1 MTVSKIVSNADGLSS
16 VQAKIDESNNLLQN
30 EIQKLQSEFELK
42 KEDLY
47 KERAIAAKNVPRF
60 WATCIENHSI
70 LSDLANSDD
79 LQASINSTIERWLII
94 THYSFLILWKILLLK
109 GIPKTPIWQP
119 LNGQLVQ
126 TIDLGSKTQELVDYT
141 IDWKKGMC
149 LINEGEEDESS
160 FFTIFTSKGDPILL
174 ELLVNDFYPNAT
186 NYYYGSRNDTYQDV
200 LLEEEINTE
209 FINLDEYSSSNE
221 EIGNSQNQN
230 KGNGNNH
237 DQYGEEEISG
247 DENFDALTSD
257 EDIEEQNSH
266 EIQLEEPE
274 NKRQKI

>member
-79 LQASINSTIERWLII
+79 LQASINSTIERWN
-94 THYSFLILWKILLLK
+94 
-109 GIPKTPIWQP
+109 PKNPNMATIVFIFGENDYFR
-119 LNGQLVQ
+119 NGQLVQ